1 LWKKYKT
8 KGRKIMANVKKK
20 LKKIGRQI
28 WELFKA
34 SIPASLMYFCAG
46 TVLMMLTMKGEVV
59 SWDGKKLAWTI
70 VCVLVAMGYDML
82 VTYAQGGNGYE
93 MLVSG
98 NMKRTSAYSAG
109 GELKISS
116 HKYAK
121 EYRTWKGFAIGA
133 FMGLFPLVTGII
145 FGANQAAIDGVLLTG
160 EGAISKGLAVVMI
173 ICFLLSGWSILPFYY
188 MNAAGA
194 SISYFLTCLF
204 ALIPI
209 AVTGT
214 MYIVGA
220 YGRRNKTI
228 KAQELA
234 DRAAQAEA
242 KKEKKINYGG
252 LPGTKP
258 KKRK

>member
-1 LWKKYKT
+1 
-8 KGRKIMANVKKK
+8 MANFKKK
-20 LKKIGRQI
+20 CKQIGRQI

-46 TVLMMLTMKGEVV
+46 TVLMMITMKGEVV
-59 SWDGKKLAWTI
+59 AWDNKKLAWTI
-70 VCVLVAMGYDML
+70 VCVLAAMGYDAL
-82 VTYAQGGNGYE
+82 VTYAQGGNAYE

-98 NMKRTSAYSAG
+98 NMKRNSAYTMG

-116 HKYAK
+116 HKFAK
-121 EYRTWKGFAIGA
+121 EYRAWKGFAIGA
-133 FMGLFPLVTGII
+133 FIGLFAIFTGIV
-145 FGANQAAIDGVLLTG
+145 FGANQAKIDEVLLTG
-160 EGAISKGLAVVMI
+160 DGAISKGLAVLMI

-188 MNAAGA
+188 LNAGGAG
-194 SISYFLTCLF
+194 ISYFVTCLF

-209 AVTGT
+209 AVTGA

-228 KAQELA
+228 KAQQLA
-234 DRAAQAEA
+234 DKAAAAEA

>member
-1 LWKKYKT
+1 
-8 KGRKIMANVKKK
+8 MANVKKK

-28 WELFKA
+28 WELFKS

-59 SWDGKKLAWTI
+59 SWDGKKLAWTL
-70 VCVLVAMGYDML
+70 VCILVAIGYDML
-82 VTYAQGGNGYE
+82 VTYAQGGNAYE

-121 EYRTWKGFAIGA
+121 EYRTWKGFGVGA
-133 FMGLFPLVTGII
+133 FMGLFPLITGII

-160 EGAISKGLAVVMI
+160 EGAISKGLAVLMI

-188 MNAAGA
+188 MNAGGAG
-194 SISYFLTCLF
+194 ISYFVTCLF

-209 AVTGT
+209 AVTGA

-258 KKRK
+258 RKRK